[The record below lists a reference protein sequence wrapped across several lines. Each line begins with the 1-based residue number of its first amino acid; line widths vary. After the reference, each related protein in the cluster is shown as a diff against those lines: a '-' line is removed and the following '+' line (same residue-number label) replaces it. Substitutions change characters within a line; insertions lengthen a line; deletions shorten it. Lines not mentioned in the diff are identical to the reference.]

1 MILQINSTWE
11 FNFLKSSLKEGVFC
25 EKGSRLYL
33 TLKVRMPNPVI
44 IGKAGQSLEI
54 INSFSVSVILIA
66 FHYCMEAVV
75 VKVITTKV
83 GFYSGALTC

>member
-1 MILQINSTWE
+1 MQ
-11 FNFLKSSLKEGVFC
+11 KQ
-25 EKGSRLYL
+25 
-33 TLKVRMPNPVI
+33 VI

-54 INSFSVSVILIA
+54 INSFSVSVILLA
-66 FHYCMEAVV
+66 FHYCMEAV

>member
-1 MILQINSTWE
+1 MGIQ
-11 FNFLKSSLKEGVFC
+11 FLKKRGVFSARSQL
-25 EKGSRLYL
+25 GRLYL
-33 TLKVRMPNPVI
+33 SLKVRIPNPVI

-54 INSFSVSVILIA
+54 INSFSVSVILLA

>member
-1 MILQINSTWE
+1 
-11 FNFLKSSLKEGVFC
+11 
-25 EKGSRLYL
+25 
-33 TLKVRMPNPVI
+33 MPNPVI

-54 INSFSVSVILIA
+54 INSFSVSVILLA